1 MRVIRCRFIKPVALW
16 LIASA
21 LHPTARAA
29 ERDTWTLHSIVDA
42 TDNLKL
48 SGSFRTRYEAID
60 GQPRP
65 GLDSSPDLLTF
76 RTTLF
81 AEYKWNHLRIG
92 GELYDSRAYSSEAGS
107 GVGTGEVNAL
117 EPVQAYVAVDFKD
130 SLGEGTSAS
139 VQAGRF
145 TLNLGSRRLVAADDY
160 RNTTNG
166 YTGLRVDI
174 KRAGGPSASFIY
186 TLPQRRLPDDLPSI
200 LDNDVKLDEESSAL
214 KLWGG
219 IVTLPNAIGSSMLEL
234 SYFNLR
240 EEDQPDLATRNR
252 QLHTW
257 SARLFKDSGPR
268 TWDYDLEGM
277 YQTGSI
283 RASTAE
289 SAEMLDV
296 SAYFYHLEVGYQGAG
311 AWAPRFSIEYD
322 EASGDDNSR
331 HYGRFDTLFGMRR
344 ADIAPSGIYAAVAR
358 ANIRA
363 AGLRLELTPSSRL
376 DAFVSYKALWLESR
390 TDSFST
396 SGVRDPSGRSGD
408 FAGHQLDTRL
418 RYWLIPKVLRFEG
431 DVVLL
436 FKGRFLETAPNA
448 PRTGDT
454 HYYSLNLTMSI

>member
-1 MRVIRCRFIKPVALW
+1 A
-16 LIASA
+16 
-21 LHPTARAA
+21 
-29 ERDTWTLHSIVDA
+29 WTLHSIVDA

-65 GLDSSPDLLTF
+65 GLDSSQDLLTF

-81 AEYKWNHLRIG
+81 AEYTWNNLRIG

-107 GVGTGEVNAL
+107 GVSTGEVNAF

-130 SLGEGTSAS
+130 SLGEGTSVSA
-139 VQAGRF
+139 QAGRF

-166 YTGLRVDI
+166 YTGLRVDV
-174 KRAGGPSASFIY
+174 KRAGGPSASLIY
-186 TLPQRRLPDDLPSI
+186 TLPQRRLPDDLPSV
-200 LDNDVKLDEESSAL
+200 LDNDIELDEESSAL

-219 IVTLPNAIGSSMLEL
+219 IVTLPSAIGRSALEL

-240 EEDQPDLATRNR
+240 EKDQPDLATRNR

-257 SARLFKDSGPR
+257 SARLFKDSAPG

-289 SAEMLDV
+289 NAEVLDV
-296 SAYFYHLEVGYQGAG
+296 NAYFYHLEVGYQGSG
-311 AWAPRFSIEYD
+311 AWTPRFSVEYD
-322 EASGDDNSR
+322 EASGDDSSR

-344 ADIAPSGIYAAVAR
+344 GDLAPSGIYAAVAR

-363 AGLRLELTPSSRL
+363 PGLRLEVTPSSRL

-390 TDSFST
+390 TDSFSS
-396 SGVRDPSGRSGD
+396 SGVRDPTGRSGN

-418 RYWLIPKVLRFEG
+418 RYWLIPKMLRFEG

-436 FKGRFLETAPNA
+436 FKGRFLEAAPNA